1 MSKRSAKRSNTD
13 RDRESIPL
21 ESDWGDY
28 HDDMEMAFAHRR
40 FAGKQRSETLSYF
53 DAPLLVSE
61 DLESMPDIPFRYYVF
76 VYEDYLRSGN
86 SAGDADAASSF
97 LHLVRGKLERM
108 PGQIL
113 PVMGELLPLVEFVS
127 SNQARY
133 CADEEIYGK
142 FAELKEEIICLYRGF
157 DS

>member
-61 DLESMPDIPFRYYVF
+61 DLESMPDIPFI
-76 VYEDYLRSGN
+76 SG
-86 SAGDADAASSF
+86 
-97 LHLVRGKLERM
+97 
-108 PGQIL
+108 PGTL
-113 PVMGELLPLVEFVS
+113 PVTPMRQAVS
-127 SNQARY
+127 CISSGA
-133 CADEEIYGK
+133 
-142 FAELKEEIICLYRGF
+142 
-157 DS
+157 S